1 MLDFYI
7 IMVITIALLAV
18 SIYWIIKEIYQ
29 NTWAVTSSILL
40 CTALLVGGSVFS
52 NLICTFVL
60 NIIIANKFQHEADC
74 KKAIIIYK
82 LKKYNKNVKDHN
94 EKNKISLTGKIKII
108 KKYNNKT
115 KKINIP
121 VKSDIKIPELN
132 FNESFFNIYNQN
144 EKSKWQILIYCI
156 FNIPILIW
164 EVYLKFSGKTE
175 PEGGI
180 FNNWDYYE
188 KKLEFCFVIFFI
200 IEIIYIYIICKW
212 KKDNHVIVN
221 SVYKNRIKNI
231 QNAQIYDTCNI
242 DDDNSKILSSD
253 NEKVFLIDYTE
264 EELQILNKIKSI

>member
-7 IMVITIALLAV
+7 IIVLIIAVLAV
-18 SIYWIIKEIYQ
+18 SVYWIIKEIYQ
-29 NTWAVTSSILL
+29 NTWAVISSILL

-60 NIIIANKFQHEADC
+60 NIIIANTSQHEADC
-74 KKAIIIYK
+74 KKAIIIAK
-82 LKKYNKNVKDHN
+82 LKKYNKNVKDYN
-94 EKNKISLTGKIKII
+94 EKNKISLTGKIKIM

-132 FNESFFNIYNQN
+132 FNESFFNIYTQN
-144 EKSKWQILIYCI
+144 LKSMWQILIYCI

-175 PEGGI
+175 PIDGI

-188 KKLEFCFVIFFI
+188 NKLKVCFAIF
-200 IEIIYIYIICKW
+200 
-212 KKDNHVIVN
+212 
-221 SVYKNRIKNI
+221 
-231 QNAQIYDTCNI
+231 
-242 DDDNSKILSSD
+242 L
-253 NEKVFLIDYTE
+253 
-264 EELQILNKIKSI
+264 